1 MAGKTMIPLLA
12 FAAWSGTG
20 KTTLLKQLIPALC
33 ARGIRPGLIKHTH
46 HDMDVDKPGKDSY
59 ELRKAGAAQ
68 TIVASQQRWAL
79 MTETPDEEELDL
91 QFLASRMDTSKLD
104 LILVEGFDREAHLPT
119 LEVWRTQDAPFR
131 SCEEWRCAVITDLPC
146 ETKLPVFSPSDIDAI
161 ADFIG
166 TLL

>member
-1 MAGKTMIPLLA
+1 MKAVCIAG
-12 FAAWSGTG
+12 WSDSG
-20 KTTLLKQLIPALC
+20 KTTLIERLIPLLMC
-33 ARGIRPGLIKHTH
+33 KGLRVGVVKHTH
-46 HDMDVDKPGKDSY
+46 HSLSMDQHGSDTDRYRGS
-59 ELRKAGAAQ
+59 GAAAVVLAAPDGTALLDSRPMNLAQ
-68 TIVASQQRWAL
+68 TLAL
-79 MTETPDEEELDL
+79 MPD
-91 QFLASRMDTSKLD
+91 MD

-131 SCEEWRCAVITDLPC
+131 SREEWRCAVITDLPC

>member
-1 MAGKTMIPLLA
+1 MKAVCIAG
-12 FAAWSGTG
+12 WSDSG
-20 KTTLLKQLIPALC
+20 KTTLIERLIPLLMG
-33 ARGIRPGLIKHTH
+33 RGLRVGVVKHTH
-46 HDMDVDKPGKDSY
+46 HSFSMDQHGSDTDRYRGS
-59 ELRKAGAAQ
+59 GAAAVVLAAPDGTALLDSRPMNLAQ
-68 TIVASQQRWAL
+68 TLAL
-79 MTETPDEEELDL
+79 MPD
-91 QFLASRMDTSKLD
+91 MD